1 MEKTSFAYTADDTL
15 RSNVNYIY
23 SPTLLFAWNHL
34 LEDTKSSLL
43 HGSEFA
49 QSIDTAL
56 GHLNSLNE
64 DEYEKSFIIESP
76 HFIVTTSFSKSLSFR
91 EEFKRN
97 NTELKFDNIDVE
109 TFGCYQCGDKT
120 KSQIEIL
127 YYNNDSDF
135 AVALAT
141 EDPLNEILLFKPNT
155 KAKTLTD
162 IYNELLVKKLSLI
175 HISEP
180 TRPY

>member
-1 MEKTSFAYTADDTL
+1 MKQIYYIFIFLTIGYSIKERGFPSKKELTELEKTSFAYTADDTL

-34 LEDTKSSLL
+34 LEETKSSLL

-76 HFIVTTSFSKSLSFR
+76 HFIVTTSFQSHCHLEKNSR
-91 EEFKRN
+91 GI
-97 NTELKFDNIDVE
+97 T
-109 TFGCYQCGDKT
+109 
-120 KSQIEIL
+120 
-127 YYNNDSDF
+127 
-135 AVALAT
+135 
-141 EDPLNEILLFKPNT
+141 LN
-155 KAKTLTD
+155 
-162 IYNELLVKKLSLI
+162 
-175 HISEP
+175 
-180 TRPY
+180 